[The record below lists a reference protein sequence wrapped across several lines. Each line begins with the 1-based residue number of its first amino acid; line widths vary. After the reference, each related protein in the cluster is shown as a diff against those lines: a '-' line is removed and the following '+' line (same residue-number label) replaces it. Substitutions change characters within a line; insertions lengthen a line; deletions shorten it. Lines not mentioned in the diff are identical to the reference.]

1 MTKNYDGNFL
11 NEENKHN
18 EIAKNY
24 HRYLKTHRLIDY
36 DLILYYSYKL
46 IEEYPI
52 IAYNLSRIFHYF
64 LIDEYQDTREIQ
76 YLIIG
81 RIIASSK
88 GNCKYFIVGDVNQAI
103 YHSLGGKVKPID
115 EIEKIM
121 GNYPLMRFTLYYNYR
136 SSQKIIDFYSQFSCS
151 NHKIESAYPEKYKES
166 IIEVDKSI
174 SKNKL
179 SERISEIIKKH
190 ILEGVHPNEI
200 CIIAPQWNILN
211 NTIKEIISE
220 LPNVKFN
227 ASNLTVMSR
236 VPHNIWFKF
245 ACLILTIASPNNYT
259 SRLSKA
265 KDILNELDVKFDI
278 SFVDNEYTPRMI
290 LNIINSIQINNKLI
304 THYLEECFLF
314 IMEKLNINH
323 EDYKDLVQGWQED
336 FGALQRNINNYQ
348 FKDLPS
354 DANYIT
360 KMFNSIDGIN
370 INTIHGV
377 KGKEYHTI
385 IVFGLHEG
393 RIPHWTTINKYPEY
407 RTEESKKLLY
417 VVCSRAKVNLYL
429 FAEKDRKTK
438 EGELYEIN
446 SQLNNI
452 TTDESSI

>member
-1 MTKNYDGNFL
+1 
-11 NEENKHN
+11 
-18 EIAKNY
+18 
-24 HRYLKTHRLIDY
+24 
-36 DLILYYSYKL
+36 
-46 IEEYPI
+46 
-52 IAYNLSRIFHYF
+52 
-64 LIDEYQDTREIQ
+64 
-76 YLIIG
+76 
-81 RIIASSK
+81 
-88 GNCKYFIVGDVNQAI
+88 
-103 YHSLGGKVKPID
+103 
-115 EIEKIM
+115 
-121 GNYPLMRFTLYYNYR
+121 
-136 SSQKIIDFYSQFSCS
+136 
-151 NHKIESAYPEKYKES
+151 
-166 IIEVDKSI
+166 
-174 SKNKL
+174 
-179 SERISEIIKKH
+179 
-190 ILEGVHPNEI
+190 
-200 CIIAPQWNILN
+200 
-211 NTIKEIISE
+211 
-220 LPNVKFN
+220 
-227 ASNLTVMSR
+227 MSR

-323 EDYKDLVQGWQED
+323 EDYKDLVQGWQEY